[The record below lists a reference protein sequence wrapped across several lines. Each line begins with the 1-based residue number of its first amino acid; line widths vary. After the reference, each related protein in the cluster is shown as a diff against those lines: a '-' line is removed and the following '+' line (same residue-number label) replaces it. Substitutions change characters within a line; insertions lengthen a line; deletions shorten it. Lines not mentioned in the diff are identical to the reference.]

1 MWFAPS
7 STGVD
12 TVAGAP
18 VGVIVQFALNVVP
31 LKFTECTVAFRLKM
45 ILSGVATPTALQLSG
60 HGIPL
65 SGPAPVQ
72 LHGAVLAGVC
82 VTTVPSLTLIAFS
95 VPGVFVP
102 T

>member
-12 TVAGAP
+12 TMVGAP
-18 VGVIVQFALNVVP
+18 VGVVVQFALNVEP

-45 ILSGVATPTALQLSG
+45 IVSGVATPTGTQLSG
-60 HGIPL
+60 HGMPL
-65 SGPAPVQ
+65 SAPAPVQ

-95 VPGVFVP
+95 VPALVP
-102 T
+102 